1 MSSGAV
7 TEKIVMDKMGLH
19 VALPADNA
27 YFNYCW
33 LRDNCP
39 SSFDVQTRERIFDI
53 CALDQEPVAK
63 SAKLID
69 N

>member
-1 MSSGAV
+1 MSSEAV

-33 LRDNCP
+33 LRDNYP

-53 CALDQEPVAK
+53 CTLEQEPVAK